1 MSIKHDIFVENTN
14 EYYVYEPNIGDIV
27 FFDDIWFC
35 RSIVDKIQKLNNGHI
50 LIHVVAVDP
59 TAHSGWFNKDKVEIN
74 VSPKITW
81 KEYHEYY
88 DKPVFIN
95 RQPTQILVPEQDTG
109 VLIDLFGWSSK
120 EMIDKYI
127 RGGRNYEQ

>member
-1 MSIKHDIFVENTN
+1 MGIKHDIFVENID

-50 LIHVVAVDP
+50 LIHVVAIGP
-59 TAHSGWFNKDKVEIN
+59 GAYSGWFNKDKVEIN

-81 KEYHEYY
+81 KEFREYY
-88 DKPVFIN
+88 DRPVFIN

-109 VLIDLFGWSSK
+109 VLIDLFGLSSK

-127 RGGRNYEQ
+127 RGGKHYEQ

>member
-1 MSIKHDIFVENTN
+1 M
-14 EYYVYEPNIGDIV
+14 YL
-27 FFDDIWFC
+27 
-35 RSIVDKIQKLNNGHI
+35 QKLPG
-50 LIHVVAVDP
+50 
-59 TAHSGWFNKDKVEIN
+59 
-74 VSPKITW
+74 
-81 KEYHEYY
+81 KEYREYY

-127 RGGRNYEQ
+127 RGGRHYEQ